1 MGARQTRL
9 RQVPPVGPACR
20 AGLSGARQ
28 TRLRQVPPV
37 GPACRAGLLGA
48 RQTRLRQ
55 VPPVGPACRAG
66 LSGAPTDPAA
76 TSPASRSRLPGG
88 TLGGATNPAA
98 PSPAR
103 QAGPTWLFVAAV
115 AAFAMAT
122 LSKGMTLT
130 LPVVLL
136 ACAWWQRGRIQR
148 RDLLRVVPYLLIGSL
163 MVGMEVYHQ
172 HLAVSDQSVVRSDG
186 FLSRTAVAGCAVWF
200 YLWKLIWPVHL
211 AFIYRRW
218 DLAAVGGLWSA
229 PGLLLAAIFAL
240 AWRWRRSWGR
250 PVLMAAVCYVAL
262 LLPAL
267 GLVNVAFMEFSLVAD
282 HWQYA
287 AMIVPCAAL
296 AGTVGAA

>member
-1 MGARQTRL
+1 M
-9 RQVPPVGPACR
+9 
-20 AGLSGARQ
+20 
-28 TRLRQVPPV
+28 
-37 GPACRAGLLGA
+37 
-48 RQTRLRQ
+48 
-55 VPPVGPACRAG
+55 
-66 LSGAPTDPAA
+66 
-76 TSPASRSRLPGG
+76 
-88 TLGGATNPAA
+88 
-98 PSPAR
+98 
-103 QAGPTWLFVAAV
+103 AAV

-148 RDLLRVVPYLLIGSL
+148 RPAAGCSLPIDRIADGGDGGLPSTPGSVGPVRRALR
-163 MVGMEVYHQ
+163 
-172 HLAVSDQSVVRSDG
+172 R
-186 FLSRTAVAGCAVWF
+186 FLSRTAAAGCAVWF

-218 DLAAVGGLWSA
+218 DLAAVGGLWFA

-267 GLVNVAFMEFSLVAD
+267 GLVNVAFMESRSGGPLAVRGHD
-282 HWQYA
+282 R
-287 AMIVPCAAL
+287 AL
-296 AGTVGAA
+296 RRWPERWGRR